1 MRIIGIMSGTSH
13 DAIDVAAADFS
24 YTDGILRLT
33 PLGDLAVEHDP
44 RLRAAVVAVLPPAK
58 TTIGDVCEL
67 DTRLGR
73 AFGAAAARGL
83 AELCEGHADLVVSH
97 GQTVFHWIEGTRAHG
112 TLQLGQ
118 PAWIAA
124 ATGLPV
130 LSDLRAAD
138 IAAGGQG
145 APLVPVL
152 DAGLLAPG
160 QAALNIGGIANLT
173 AVAADGAVTAYDIGP
188 GNALID
194 AAARVHFGLAYDKGG
209 ALAVRGTVDEALL
222 ARLLA
227 EPYYRLPAPKST
239 GKELFH
245 GGYLD
250 DLGWTGDPHDLLAT
264 LTELTA
270 ATIADAVA
278 AHGSRIVYASGGGVH
293 NPLLRAR
300 IWARGEG
307 RFELRETGDL
317 GIPVDAKEAYAF
329 ALLGWLSA
337 HGLPGALPEA
347 TGASRAAVLG
357 SLTAGVQP
365 LRLPEPLGEW
375 SGRIVVG

>member
-13 DAIDVAAADFS
+13 DAIDVAAADFA
-24 YTDGILRLT
+24 YTDGVLRLT
-33 PLGDLAVEHDP
+33 PLGDLAVDHDP
-44 RLRAAVVAVLPPAK
+44 ELRSAVVAALPPAK

-67 DTRLGR
+67 DTRLGQ

-83 AELCEGHADLVVSH
+83 AELCDGRADLVVSH
-97 GQTVFHWIEGTRAHG
+97 GQTVFHWVADGRAHG

-130 LSDLRAAD
+130 LSDLRSAD

-145 APLVPVL
+145 APLVSVL

-160 QAALNIGGIANLT
+160 QVALNIGGIANLT
-173 AVAADGAVTAYDIGP
+173 AVSPDGPVTAYDIGP

-194 AAARVHFGLAYDKGG
+194 AAARAHFGVPYDKGG

-227 EPYYRLPAPKST
+227 EPYYHLPAPKST

-245 GGYLD
+245 AGYLD
-250 DLGWTGDPHDLLAT
+250 ALRFDGEPHDLLAT

-278 AHGSRIVYASGGGVH
+278 SHGSTVVYASGGGVH

-307 RFELRETGDL
+307 RFELRETGEL
-317 GIPVDAKEAYAF
+317 GLPVDAKEAYAF
-329 ALLGWLSA
+329 ALLGWLTA
-337 HGLPGALPEA
+337 HGLPGALPEV

-357 SLTAGVQP
+357 SLTAGAKP
-365 LRLPEPLGEW
+365 LRLPEPLEEW